1 MKRTAAFILAFIF
14 LIMLCSCKPE
24 GATDTPELPEIS
36 GYTQEQLEE
45 KLIGLSIDEIH
56 HSWGEPDGHLS
67 GFWGEIWS
75 LDGGKENIIVLYYD
89 ENGMVEYINRPFD

>member
-1 MKRTAAFILAFIF
+1 MKRTAALILAFIF
-14 LIMLCSCKPE
+14 LILLCSCKPE
-24 GATDTPELPEIS
+24 GTADTPELPEIS

-75 LDGGKENIIVLYYD
+75 LDGVKDNIIVLYYD